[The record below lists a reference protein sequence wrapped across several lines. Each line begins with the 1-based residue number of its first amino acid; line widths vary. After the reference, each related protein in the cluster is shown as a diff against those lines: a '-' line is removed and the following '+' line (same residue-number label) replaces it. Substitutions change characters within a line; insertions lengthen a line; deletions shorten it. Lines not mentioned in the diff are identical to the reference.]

1 MILARSDPNDVQAR
15 RTRPEAE
22 GIGSRNNRQDPEHS
36 ARKNEND
43 MRLTKSTAPS
53 NASAQAS
60 GTINSTLTVT
70 ADRNG
75 YLNGYTYTNEDAHG
89 HFEFPAGDDSDTL
102 NVRLSAPAGCYLYAT
117 SASPIAPASISPS
130 LVGGRF
136 PAGTTSASMTFN
148 FHSTASN
155 QTYVSFSVLNPA
167 TGQILVC
174 DPQVGNDPEP
184 G

>member
-1 MILARSDPNDVQAR
+1 
-15 RTRPEAE
+15 
-22 GIGSRNNRQDPEHS
+22 
-36 ARKNEND
+36 

-136 PAGTTSASMTFN
+136 PSGTTSASMTFN